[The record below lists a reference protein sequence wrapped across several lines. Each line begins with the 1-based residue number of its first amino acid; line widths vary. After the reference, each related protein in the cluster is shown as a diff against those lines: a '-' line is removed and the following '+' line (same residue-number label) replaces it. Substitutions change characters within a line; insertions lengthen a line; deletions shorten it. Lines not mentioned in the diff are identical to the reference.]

1 MKPTIVRSLA
11 AQRPDF
17 FTFARAGLAVP
28 PALAKRLE
36 GLAYTHDPGA
46 LREAAGDVP
55 EEFVDAVT
63 LAGSPAEVAAGVIRL
78 GQRGISQFL
87 VYPLAADGR
96 IEGTI
101 ERFQREVMP
110 AVRAAGL

>member
-1 MKPTIVRSLA
+1 
-11 AQRPDF
+11 
-17 FTFARAGLAVP
+17 
-28 PALAKRLE
+28 
-36 GLAYTHDPGA
+36 
-46 LREAAGDVP
+46 VP